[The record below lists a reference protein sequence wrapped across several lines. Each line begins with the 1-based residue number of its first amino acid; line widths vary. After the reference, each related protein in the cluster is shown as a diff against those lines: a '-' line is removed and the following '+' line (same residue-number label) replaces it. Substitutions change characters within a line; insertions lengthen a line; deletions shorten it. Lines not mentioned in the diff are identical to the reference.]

1 MNPTFTAFAPGAGT
15 QLKQLEA
22 AGLALRPAADGQW
35 CASAERMLIR
45 SVRLA
50 GDAGVV
56 NAATVT
62 LAGAS
67 LSFSPSFELR
77 ALDAK
82 EVHLDGVEAT
92 LASQAPAGDAK
103 QADWALDAIG
113 ALQGSLQVF
122 IRDAAWVVD
131 AEISVPIVNGRI
143 DFDRVVVEH
152 V

>member
-15 QLKQLEA
+15 QLKALEA

-35 CASAERMLIR
+35 CASAERILIR

-56 NAATVT
+56 NVATVT

-67 LSFSPSFELR
+67 LRFAPSFELVGF
-77 ALDAK
+77 DAK

-92 LASQAPAGDAK
+92 VAGDAR
-103 QADWALDAIG
+103 
-113 ALQGSLQVF
+113 S
-122 IRDAAWVVD
+122 R
-131 AEISVPIVNGRI
+131 
-143 DFDRVVVEH
+143 
-152 V
+152 